1 MKSMRKLDDVC
12 NELTKIALSPIKR
25 KQVWD
30 AIERRI
36 DSEGATDTLQDMPI
50 TQPRSHR
57 STWGQFAAAIAAV
70 AVLCVCIPSL
80 VHHQFWVSTKT
91 TAVGSDNHHEDNAS
105 SGSVHSITID
115 DIKQYYAKNHRKIV
129 AMTSYPAYHA
139 VIVESNLDPT
149 VANDFDW
156 WDMNTGKVAFL
167 AGRPFYMSIH
177 HVVSANEVV
186 FLATGGNSESPF
198 VDFPYYIDAKRR
210 SANSPFVDTNR
221 QAAYFP
227 IKKSITFGDGKVEVL
242 SQLSV
247 TSDGVT
253 MGFSPIKGQE
263 TNFVAD
269 STGVP
274 KTTISI
280 IPGTN
285 ELIIT
290 LKNTHLNVG
299 QTRLHGMR
307 NAFVQSIAV
316 QSIGKD
322 VQVVLHLSNQTKF
335 YTGSVDRQYV
345 MPTTTLRF
353 ANEDPTK
360 LGDNGI
366 ATSKQMN

>member
-1 MKSMRKLDDVC
+1 
-12 NELTKIALSPIKR
+12 
-25 KQVWD
+25 VWD

-36 DSEGATDTLQDMPI
+36 DGEGVTGIQQDMPI
-50 TQPRSHR
+50 TKQRSQR

-70 AVLCVCIPSL
+70 AVLCVCLPTLIH
-80 VHHQFWVSTKT
+80 HHQLWVFTNT
-91 TAVGSDNHHEDNAS
+91 TAVGSGHHHQDNAS

-115 DIKQYYAKNHRKIV
+115 DIKQYYTNNHRKIV

-139 VIVESNLDPT
+139 EIVESNLDPT

-156 WDMNTGKVAFL
+156 WDMNTGKVEFL

-210 SANSPFVDTNR
+210 SANSPFVDTNL
-221 QAAYFP
+221 QSAYFP
-227 IKKSITFGDGKVEVL
+227 IEKSITFGDGKVEVL

-263 TNFVAD
+263 ANFVAD

-280 IPGTN
+280 IPGKN

-290 LKNTHLNVG
+290 LKNTTLNVS

-316 QSIGKD
+316 QSMGSD
-322 VQVVLHLSNQTKF
+322 VQVVLHMSKQTKF
-335 YTGSVDRQYV
+335 YTGSVDRQYI

-353 ANEDPTK
+353 ANVDPWK
-360 LGDNGI
+360 LEYTGI
-366 ATSKQMN
+366 STSQQMNWTLP